1 MKYEHVCIESLGY
14 VLPDEVL
21 SSEQIEQRLEP
32 LYSRLRLAQGRLELM
47 TGSRERRLWPA
58 GTLPGDMSVQSAERA
73 IVSSGID
80 RSTIGALI
88 HGSVCRDY
96 LEPATASG
104 VHHRLGLSEDCVV
117 YDVSNACLGLLN
129 GMLQVANMIELGQ
142 IQAGLVVGTESA
154 RPLIET
160 TIAALNADTSLTR
173 DSVKSA
179 LASLTVGSAS
189 AAVLLAHRSVS
200 ATGNRLMAATALAH
214 TEAHGLCHSDHDL
227 GGAGMQPLMSTDSER
242 LMREGIAAGA
252 TTFAAFLQEAGW
264 TRDDVDK
271 TCCHQVGS
279 AHRKLML
286 ESLGLAL
293 ANDYA
298 TFETLGN
305 TGSVALP
312 ITLALGVEAG
322 HVKPDERVALL
333 GIGSGIN
340 VLMLAVDWQHSLI
353 GSPEMT
359 GSLPGLAK
367 TL

>member
-1 MKYEHVCIESLGY
+1 
-14 VLPDEVL
+14 
-21 SSEQIEQRLEP
+21 
-32 LYSRLRLAQGRLELM
+32 
-47 TGSRERRLWPA
+47 
-58 GTLPGDMSVQSAERA
+58 VQSAQRA
-73 IVSSGID
+73 LAASGID
-80 RSTIGALI
+80 RTTIGAVI

-104 VHHRLGLSEDCVV
+104 VHHRLGLSDDCVV

-160 TIAALNADTSLTR
+160 TIAALNADQSLTR
-173 DSVKSA
+173 ESVKTA

-200 ATGNRLMAATALAH
+200 TTGNRLMAARALAR
-214 TEAHGLCHSDHDL
+214 TEAHGLCRSDHDL

-242 LMREGIAAGA
+242 LMREGIAAGVV
-252 TTFAAFLQEAGW
+252 TFQAFLNEAGW
-264 TRDDVDK
+264 TRDDIDK

-286 ESLGLAL
+286 ESLGLPL
-293 ANDYA
+293 VNDFA

-312 ITLALGVEAG
+312 ITLALGIEAG
-322 HVKPDERVALL
+322 HVKADERVALL

-340 VLMLAVDWQHSLI
+340 VLMLAVDWQHSLV
-353 GSPEMT
+353 GGPAMT
-359 GSLPGLAK
+359 GALPGLAK
-367 TL
+367 SV